1 MYFLTITV
9 ALYAYLNS
17 LTPSSLVLMYC
28 YYVVVLIYC
37 INIYLLLSK
46 LSVVFSVILVLSL

>member
-37 INIYLLLSK
+37 INIYLLSK

>member
-17 LTPSSLVLMYC
+17 LTPSSPVLMYC

-46 LSVVFSVILVLSL
+46 LSVVFSVLY